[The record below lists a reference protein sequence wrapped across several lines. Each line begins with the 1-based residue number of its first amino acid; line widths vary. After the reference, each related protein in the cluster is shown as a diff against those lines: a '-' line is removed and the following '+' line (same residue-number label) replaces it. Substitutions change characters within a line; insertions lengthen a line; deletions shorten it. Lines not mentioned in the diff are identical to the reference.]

1 MLNFNFLRLL
11 NTSDFDSVLTRLY
24 IVQYTTHATCSL
36 NSSKNSTSRNK
47 QQLNRRRKP
56 FHFVFTFM
64 LHVVHQKNEERSE
77 LWGEGFT
84 AFSPSVSSIL
94 ICFHMHTSRISYSH
108 FKFHVYIFCVD
119 LVYNFFLLSAPL
131 LDSIPF
137 CLSHV
142 RLLSHSDEAAAAAA
156 RVDGFWLMFVVCI

>member
-11 NTSDFDSVLTRLY
+11 SSSDFDSVLTRLY

-56 FHFVFTFM
+56 FHFVFTSM
-64 LHVVHQKNEERSE
+64 LHVVHQKNEKRSE

-94 ICFHMHTSRISYSH
+94 ICFHMHTSR
-108 FKFHVYIFCVD
+108 KFHIHISNFTFIFCVD
-119 LVYNFFLLSAPL
+119 LVYNFFFCSLLHYLTPFLFALRMFVCCLILMKPL
-131 LDSIPF
+131 L
-137 CLSHV
+137 
-142 RLLSHSDEAAAAAA
+142 LLLE
-156 RVDGFWLMFVVCI
+156 